1 MKVLV
6 LNCGSSSL
14 KCQLID
20 MEKKERIMKGHYDR
34 IGGSRSSL
42 RFNVRGNKVV
52 IEHPARDFEEAI
64 SEILRLLTSEE
75 YNVINNLNEIGAVG
89 HRIVHGGEKFK
100 NSVIIDE
107 NVIKAIEENITL
119 APLHNPAGLAGIEAC
134 KKLLPQIPMVA
145 VFDTSFHQTMEE
157 KAFIYQLPYKYYED
171 YKIRKYG
178 FHGISHRYI
187 AGRITEI
194 TGRTDLKIINCHL
207 GQGASLCAIK
217 DGKSIDTT
225 MGLTPLAGVPMGTRC
240 GDVDPSI
247 IPTVMKLYDIKPDE
261 MLRIMNKESGAWGVS
276 GVSTDF
282 RDIERTAEQGDERSI
297 LALESRAYIIAQYIA
312 KFIVTLNGVDV
323 ITFAGGIGENGFE
336 ERERICNYLE
346 CFGIKLDKQ
355 KNLVRG
361 EETKISTEDSKVQIY
376 IVPTNEEIVIATDAY
391 ELTKNLIPNV

>member
-42 RFNVRGNKVV
+42 RFNVRGNKVN

-75 YNVINNLNEIGAVG
+75 YKVINNLEEIGAVG

-100 NSVIIDE
+100 NSVVIDDE
-107 NVIKAIEENITL
+107 VIKAIEENITL
-119 APLHNPAGLAGIEAC
+119 APLHNPAGLSGIKAC
-134 KKLLPQIPMVA
+134 KKLLPKVPMVA

-157 KAFIYQLPYKYYED
+157 KAYIYQLPYKYYED

-178 FHGISHRYI
+178 FHGISHRYV
-187 AGRITEI
+187 AKRISEI
-194 TGRTDLKIINCHL
+194 TGRTDLKVINCHL

-217 DGKSIDTT
+217 DGKSMDTT

-261 MLRIMNKESGAWGVS
+261 MLRILNKESGAWGVS

-282 RDIERTAEQGDERSI
+282 RDIERTAAEGDERSI

-312 KFIVTLNGVDV
+312 KFIVTLQGVDY
-323 ITFAGGIGENGFE
+323 ITFCGGIGENGLE
-336 ERERICNYLE
+336 ERERICKYLE
-346 CFGIKLDKQ
+346 CFGVKIDLE
-355 KNLVRG
+355 KNKIRG
-361 EETKISTEDSKVQIY
+361 EETLISTEDSKVKVF

-391 ELTKNLIPNV
+391 ELTKN

>member
-20 MEKKERIMKGHYDR
+20 MEKNERIMKGHYDR

-42 RFNVRGNKVV
+42 RFNVRGNKTT

-64 SEILRLLTSEE
+64 GEILGLLTSDE
-75 YNVINNLNEIGAVG
+75 YKVINSLDEIGAVG

-100 NSVIIDE
+100 NSVVIDDD
-107 NVIKAIEENITL
+107 VIKAIEGCITL
-119 APLHNPAGLAGIEAC
+119 APLHNPAGLAGINAC
-134 KKLLPQIPMVA
+134 KKLLPNVPMVA

-178 FHGISHRYI
+178 FHGISHRYV
-187 AGRITEI
+187 AGRIAEI
-194 TGRTDLKIINCHL
+194 MGRNDLKVINCHL

-217 DGKSIDTT
+217 DGKSVDTT

-282 RDIERTAEQGDERSI
+282 RDIERMAAEGDERSK

-346 CFGIKLDKQ
+346 CFGIKLDVE
-355 KNLVRG
+355 KNKIRG
-361 EETKISTEDSKVQIY
+361 EEAEISSEDSKVKIY
-376 IVPTNEEIVIATDAY
+376 IVPTNEEIVIARDAY
-391 ELTKNLIPNV
+391 ELTK

>member
-34 IGGSRSSL
+34 IGGNRSSL
-42 RFNVRGNKVV
+42 RFNVRGNKTV
-52 IEHPARDFEEAI
+52 IEHPARNFEEAI
-64 SEILRLLTSEE
+64 SKILRLLTSPE
-75 YNVINNLNEIGAVG
+75 YKVIESLDEIGAVG

-100 NSVIIDE
+100 NSVVIDDD
-107 NVIKAIEENITL
+107 VIKAIKDNITL
-119 APLHNPAGLAGIEAC
+119 APLHNPAGLAGIKAC
-134 KKLLPQIPMVA
+134 KKLLPKTPMVA
-145 VFDTSFHQTMEE
+145 VFDTAFHQTMEE
-157 KAFIYQLPYKYYED
+157 KAYIYQLPYKYYED

-178 FHGISHRYI
+178 FHGISHRYVAQRI
-187 AGRITEI
+187 AEI
-194 TGRTDLKIINCHL
+194 TGKSDLKVINCHL

-217 DGKSIDTT
+217 EGKSLDTT

-247 IPTVMKLYDIKPDE
+247 IPTVMKLYDIKPDD
-261 MLRIMNKESGAWGVS
+261 MLKILNKESGAWGVS

-282 RDIERTAEQGDERSI
+282 RDIERTAAQGDERSI

-312 KFIVTLNGVDV
+312 KFVVTLQGVDI
-323 ITFAGGIGENGFE
+323 ITFCGGIGENGWE
-336 ERERICNYLE
+336 ERERICKYLE
-346 CFGIKLDKQ
+346 CFGVKLDFE
-355 KNLVRG
+355 KNRIRG
-361 EETKISTEDSKVQIY
+361 EEAEISAPDSKVKVH

-391 ELTKNLIPNV
+391 NLTKN

>member
-20 MEKKERIMKGHYDR
+20 MEKNERIMKGHYDR

-42 RFNVRGNKVV
+42 RFNVRGEKTV

-64 SEILRLLTSEE
+64 SEILNLLISKD
-75 YNVINNLNEIGAVG
+75 YNVIKSFDEIGAVG

-100 NSVIIDE
+100 NSVVINDD
-107 NVIKAIEENITL
+107 VIKAIEECVTL

-134 KKLLPQIPMVA
+134 RKLLPNTPMVA

-178 FHGISHRYI
+178 FHGISHRYV
-187 AGRITEI
+187 AGRIAEI
-194 TGRTDLKIINCHL
+194 LNNDKLKVINCHL

-217 DGKSIDTT
+217 DGKSVDTT

-282 RDIERTAEQGDERSI
+282 RDIERTALEGDKRSI
-297 LALESRAYIIAQYIA
+297 RAYIIAQYIA

-346 CFGIKLDKQ
+346 CFGIKLDKE
-355 KNLVRG
+355 KNKVKG
-361 EETKISTEDSKVQIY
+361 EEKEISTDDSKVKIY
-376 IVPTNEEIVIATDAY
+376 IVPTNEEIVIAKDTY
-391 ELTKNLIPNV
+391 ELTKNLK

>member
-20 MEKKERIMKGHYDR
+20 MEKNERIMKGHYDR

-42 RFNVRGNKVV
+42 RFNVRGNKVEL
-52 IEHPARDFEEAI
+52 EHPARDFEEAI

-75 YNVINNLNEIGAVG
+75 YKVIEDLNEIGAVG

-100 NSVIIDE
+100 NSVVIDDE
-107 NVIKAIEENITL
+107 VIKAIKENITL
-119 APLHNPAGLAGIEAC
+119 APLHNPAGLAGIKAC
-134 KKLLPQIPMVA
+134 RKLLPKTPMVA

-157 KAFIYQLPYKYYED
+157 KAYIYQIPYKYYED

-178 FHGISHRYI
+178 FHGISHRYV
-187 AGRITEI
+187 AKRISEI
-194 TGRTDLKIINCHL
+194 TGKSELKVINCHL

-217 DGKSIDTT
+217 NGISLDTT

-247 IPTVMKLYDIKPDE
+247 IPTVMKLYNLKPDE
-261 MLRIMNKESGAWGVS
+261 MLQILNKESGAWGVS

-282 RDIERTAEQGDERSI
+282 RDIERTAAQGDQRSI

-312 KFIVTLNGVDV
+312 KFVVTLGGVDA
-323 ITFAGGIGENGFE
+323 ITFAGGIGENGME

-361 EETKISTEDSKVQIY
+361 EERLISTDDSRAMVY
-376 IVPTNEEIVIATDAY
+376 IIPTNEELIIARDAY
-391 ELTKNLIPNV
+391 ELTK

>member
-20 MEKKERIMKGHYDR
+20 MTNEERIMKGHYDR
-34 IGGSRSSL
+34 IGGARSSL
-42 RFNVRGNKVV
+42 RFNVRGNKSV
-52 IEHPARDFEEAI
+52 IEYPARDFEEAI
-64 SEILRLLTSEE
+64 FKILDLLVSPE
-75 YNVINNLNEIGAVG
+75 YNVIKNLDEISAVG

-100 NSVIIDE
+100 DSVLINDK
-107 NVIKAIEENITL
+107 VIEAIEDCITL
-119 APLHNPAGLAGIEAC
+119 APLHNPAGLAGIRAC
-134 KKLLPQIPMVA
+134 QKLLPNKPMVA

-157 KAFIYQLPYKYYED
+157 KVFIYNLPYKYYED

-187 AGRITEI
+187 AHRISAIVGKEDI
-194 TGRTDLKIINCHL
+194 KVINCHL

-217 DGKSIDTT
+217 NGKSVDTT
-225 MGLTPLAGVPMGTRC
+225 MGLTPLAGLPMGTRC

-282 RDIERTAEQGDERSI
+282 RDIEKMAQGGDERSI

-312 KFIVTLNGVDV
+312 KFLVTLEGADY
-323 ITFAGGIGENGFE
+323 ITFSGGIGENGCE
-336 ERERICNYLE
+336 ERARVCKYLE
-346 CFGIKLDKQ
+346 FLGIKLDQEANKI
-355 KNLVRG
+355 KG
-361 EETKISTEDSKVQIY
+361 EEACISAPDSKTKLY
-376 IVPTNEEIVIATDAY
+376 IIPTNEEIMIARDTY
-391 ELTKNLIPNV
+391 RLCK

>member
-20 MEKKERIMKGHYDR
+20 MENEERIMKGHYDR

-42 RFNVRGNKVV
+42 RFNVRGNKKV
-52 IEHPARDFEEAI
+52 IEHPARDFKEAI
-64 SEILRLLTSEE
+64 SEVLNLLASDE
-75 YNVINNLNEIGAVG
+75 YKVIKSFDEIGAVG
-89 HRIVHGGEKFK
+89 HRIVHGGEKIK
-100 NSVIIDE
+100 ESVIIDDE
-107 NVIKAIEENITL
+107 IIKIIKECVTL
-119 APLHNPAGLAGIEAC
+119 APIHNPAGLAGIEAC
-134 KKLLPQIPMVA
+134 KNLLPNTPMVA

-157 KAFIYQLPYKYYED
+157 KAYIYNLPYKYYED

-187 AGRITEI
+187 AGRISEI
-194 TGRTDLKIINCHL
+194 IGKEDIKVINCHL
-207 GQGASLCAIK
+207 GQGASLCAMK
-217 DGKSIDTT
+217 NGKSIDTT

-282 RDIERTAEQGDERSI
+282 RDIERAAASGDKRSI
-297 LALESRAYIIAQYIA
+297 LALDSRAYIIAQYIA
-312 KFIVTLNGVDV
+312 KFLVTLEGTDY
-323 ITFAGGIGENGFE
+323 ITFSGGVGENGIE
-336 ERERICNYLE
+336 ERERICKYLE
-346 CFGIKLDKQ
+346 FLGVKLDEEANK
-355 KNLVRG
+355 VRG
-361 EETKISTEDSKVQIY
+361 EEKCISAPDSSIKLYV
-376 IVPTNEEIVIATDAY
+376 VPTNEEIIIARDTNRIV
-391 ELTKNLIPNV
+391 EHN

>member
-20 MEKKERIMKGHYDR
+20 MATNERIMKGHYDR
-34 IGGSRSSL
+34 IGGARSSL
-42 RFNVRGNKVV
+42 RFNVRGNKTV

-64 SEILRLLTSEE
+64 GEILGLLTSDE
-75 YNVINNLNEIGAVG
+75 YKVINSLDEIGAVG

-100 NSVIIDE
+100 NSVVIDDD
-107 NVIKAIEENITL
+107 VIKTIEECITL
-119 APLHNPAGLAGIEAC
+119 APLHNPAGLAGINAC
-134 KKLLPQIPMVA
+134 KKLLPNVPMVA

-171 YKIRKYG
+171 YRIRKYG
-178 FHGISHRYI
+178 FHGISHRYV
-187 AGRITEI
+187 AGRIAEI
-194 TGRTDLKIINCHL
+194 MGKKDLKVINCHL

-217 DGKSIDTT
+217 DGKSVDTT

-282 RDIERTAEQGDERSI
+282 RDIERMAAEGDERSN

-346 CFGIKLDKQ
+346 CFGIKLDPE
-355 KNLVRG
+355 KNKIRG
-361 EETKISTEDSKVQIY
+361 EEAEISTADSKVKIY
-376 IVPTNEEIVIATDAY
+376 IVPTNEEIVIARDAY
-391 ELTKNLIPNV
+391 ELTK

>member
-20 MEKKERIMKGHYDR
+20 MEKNERIMKGHYDR

-42 RFNVRGNKVV
+42 RFNVRGNKTT

-64 SEILRLLTSEE
+64 GEILGLLTSDE
-75 YNVINNLNEIGAVG
+75 YKVINSLDEIGAVG

-100 NSVIIDE
+100 NSVVIDDD
-107 NVIKAIEENITL
+107 VIKAIEDCITL
-119 APLHNPAGLAGIEAC
+119 APLHNPAGLAGINAC
-134 KKLLPQIPMVA
+134 KKLLPNVPMVA

-178 FHGISHRYI
+178 FHGISHRYV
-187 AGRITEI
+187 AGRIAEI
-194 TGRTDLKIINCHL
+194 MGRNDLKVINCHL

-217 DGKSIDTT
+217 DGKSVDTT

-282 RDIERTAEQGDERSI
+282 RDIERMAAEGDERSK

-346 CFGIKLDKQ
+346 CFGIKLDVE
-355 KNLVRG
+355 KNKIRG
-361 EETKISTEDSKVQIY
+361 EEAEISAEDSKAKIY
-376 IVPTNEEIVIATDAY
+376 IVPTNEEIVIARDAY
-391 ELTKNLIPNV
+391 ELTK

>member
-20 MEKKERIMKGHYDR
+20 MEKNERIMKGHYDR

-42 RFNVRGNKVV
+42 RFNVRGEKTV

-64 SEILRLLTSEE
+64 SEILSLLVSDK
-75 YNVINNLNEIGAVG
+75 YKVINSFEEIGAVG

-100 NSVIIDE
+100 ESVIIDE
-107 NVIKAIEENITL
+107 KVIEAIKECITL

-134 KKLLPQIPMVA
+134 KKLLPNVPMVA
-145 VFDTSFHQTMEE
+145 VFDTSFHQTMPA

-178 FHGISHRYI
+178 FHGISHRYV
-187 AGRITEI
+187 ANRISEM
-194 TGRTDLKIINCHL
+194 TGKKDLKVINCHL
-207 GQGASLCAIK
+207 GQGASLCAIEN
-217 DGKSIDTT
+217 GKSVDTT

-247 IPTVMKLYDIKPDE
+247 IPTVMKLYNIQPDE

-282 RDIERTAEQGDERSI
+282 RDIERAAASGDKRSI
-297 LALESRAYIIAQYIA
+297 LALEGRAYTIAQYIA

-323 ITFAGGIGENGFE
+323 ITFAGGVGENGFE
-336 ERERICNYLE
+336 ERERICKYLE
-346 CFGIKLDKQ
+346 CFGVKLDKE
-355 KNLVRG
+355 KNLIRG
-361 EETKISTEDSKVQIY
+361 EEAKISTEDSKVGIY
-376 IVPTNEEIVIATDAY
+376 IVPTNEELVIARD
-391 ELTKNLIPNV
+391 TKRLLNL

>member
-14 KCQLID
+14 KCQLLD
-20 MEKKERIMKGHYDR
+20 MEKNERIMKGHYDR

-42 RFNVRGNKVV
+42 RFNVRGNKTEF
-52 IEHPARDFEEAI
+52 EHPARNFEEAI
-64 SEILRLLTSEE
+64 SYILRLLTSPEN
-75 YNVINNLNEIGAVG
+75 NVIASLDEIGAVG

-100 NSVIIDE
+100 NSVVINDE
-107 NVIKAIEENITL
+107 VIAAIKDSIKL
-119 APLHNPAGLAGIEAC
+119 APLHNPAGLAGITAC
-134 KKLLPQIPMVA
+134 RKLLPTTPMVA
-145 VFDTSFHQTMEE
+145 VFDTAFHQTMDE
-157 KAFIYQLPYKYYED
+157 KVFIYQLPYKYYEEHR
-171 YKIRKYG
+171 IRKYG
-178 FHGISHRYI
+178 FHGISHRYV
-187 AGRITEI
+187 AGRMAEI
-194 TGRTDLKIINCHL
+194 TGRSDLKIINCHL

-217 DGKSIDTT
+217 EGKSMDTT
-225 MGLTPLAGVPMGTRC
+225 MGLTPLAGIPMGTRC

-261 MLRIMNKESGAWGVS
+261 MLKILNKESGAWGVS

-282 RDIERTAEQGDERSI
+282 RDIEREAAKGDERSI

-312 KFIVTLNGVDV
+312 KFVVTLGGVDA
-323 ITFAGGIGENGFE
+323 ITFAGGIGENGME

-361 EETKISTEDSKVQIY
+361 EERLISTDDSRAMVY
-376 IVPTNEEIVIATDAY
+376 IIPTNEELIIARDAY
-391 ELTKNLIPNV
+391 ELTK

>member
-34 IGGSRSSL
+34 IGGARSSL
-42 RFNVRGNKVV
+42 RFNVRGNKSV
-52 IEHPARDFEEAI
+52 IEYPARDFEEAI
-64 SEILRLLTSEE
+64 EKILSLLTSEE
-75 YNVINNLNEIGAVG
+75 YQVIHDFNEIGAVG

-100 NSVIIDE
+100 NSVIID
-107 NVIKAIEENITL
+107 NDVIAAIEENITL

-134 KKLLPQIPMVA
+134 RKLLPHTPMVA
-145 VFDTSFHQTMEE
+145 VFDTAFHQTMEE

-187 AGRITEI
+187 AKRISEMLGRN
-194 TGRTDLKIINCHL
+194 DLRIISCHL

-282 RDIERTAEQGDERSI
+282 RDIERMAKTGDERSI

-312 KFIVTLNGVDV
+312 KFIVTLEGVDV
-323 ITFAGGIGENGFE
+323 ITFAGGIGENGLE
-336 ERERICNYLE
+336 ERERICKYLA
-346 CFGIKLDKQ
+346 CFGIKLDKDRNQ
-355 KNLVRG
+355 IRG
-361 EETKISTEDSKVQIY
+361 EEAKISSDDSRVEMY
-376 IVPTNEEIVIATDAY
+376 IVPTNEEIVIATDTY
-391 ELTKNLIPNV
+391 ELTKNLS

>member
-42 RFNVRGNKVV
+42 RFNVRGNKTV
-52 IEHPARDFEEAI
+52 IEHPARDFDEAI
-64 SEILRLLTSEE
+64 EEILNLLTNDE
-75 YNVINNLNEIGAVG
+75 YKVIDSLSEIGAVG

-100 NSVIIDE
+100 TSAVINED
-107 NVIKAIEENITL
+107 VIEAIEECITL
-119 APLHNPAGLAGIEAC
+119 APLHNPAGLAGIRAC
-134 KKLLPQIPMVA
+134 QRLLPNVPMVA
-145 VFDTSFHQTMEE
+145 VFDTSFHQTMPE
-157 KAFIYQLPYKYYED
+157 KAYIYQLPYKYYED
-171 YKIRKYG
+171 YRIRKYG
-178 FHGISHRYI
+178 FHGISHRYV
-187 AGRITEI
+187 AGRIAEI
-194 TGRTDLKIINCHL
+194 KERDDLKVINCHL

-247 IPTVMKLYDIKPDE
+247 IPTVMKLYNIQPDE

-282 RDIERTAEQGDERSI
+282 RDIERTAAEGDERSI

-346 CFGIKLDKQ
+346 CFGVKLDKE
-355 KNLVRG
+355 KNLIRG
-361 EETKISTEDSKVQIY
+361 KEAKISTEDSKIEVY
-376 IVPTNEEIVIATDAY
+376 IVPTNEEIIIAQDAY
-391 ELTKNLIPNV
+391 ELTKKQ

>member
-1 MKVLV
+1 MLVLV

-20 MEKKERIMKGHYDR
+20 MDKEERIMKGHYDR
-34 IGGSRSSL
+34 IGGSRSTL
-42 RFNVRGNKVV
+42 RFNVRGNKQE
-52 IEHPARDFEEAI
+52 IEYPARDFEEAI
-64 SEILRLLTSEE
+64 KKILNLLISPE
-75 YNVINNLNEIGAVG
+75 YNVIKDYSEIDAVG

-100 NSVIIDE
+100 ESVIIDDE
-107 NVIKAIEENITL
+107 VEKAIKDCVTL
-119 APLHNPAGLAGIEAC
+119 APLHNPAGLAGIRAC
-134 KKLLPQIPMVA
+134 KKLLPNAKMVA
-145 VFDTSFHQTMEE
+145 VFDTSFHQTMDE
-157 KAFIYQLPYKYYED
+157 KTFIYNLPYKYYTD

-187 AGRITEI
+187 SKRLSEIVGRY
-194 TGRTDLKIINCHL
+194 DLKIINCHL

-217 DGKSIDTT
+217 NGKSIDTT
-225 MGLTPLAGVPMGTRC
+225 MGLTPLAGIPMGTRC

-282 RDIERTAEQGDERSI
+282 RDIERAASQGDERSI

-312 KFIVTLNGVDV
+312 KFLVSLQGTDYIVFTGGV
-323 ITFAGGIGENGFE
+323 GENGYE

-346 CFGIKLDKQ
+346 FMGIKLDKEAN
-355 KNLVRG
+355 KVRG
-361 EETKISTEDSKVQIY
+361 QEKLLSTPDSTVKIYTI
-376 IVPTNEEIVIATDAY
+376 PTNEEILIARD
-391 ELTKNLIPNV
+391 TKALLENSI

>member
-20 MEKKERIMKGHYDR
+20 MEKKERIMKGHYER

-42 RFNVRGNKVV
+42 RFNVRGNKTV
-52 IEHPARDFEEAI
+52 IEHPARDFDEAI
-64 SEILRLLTSEE
+64 SEILSLLVSEE
-75 YNVINNLNEIGAVG
+75 YEVIKDFSEIGAVG

-100 NSVIIDE
+100 NSVIVDSD
-107 NVIKAIEENITL
+107 VIKAIEDCVTL
-119 APLHNPAGLAGIEAC
+119 APLHNPAGLAGIHAC
-134 KKLLPQIPMVA
+134 EKLLPGVPMVT
-145 VFDTSFHQTMEE
+145 VFDTAFHQTLPE
-157 KAFIYQLPYKYYED
+157 KAFIYQLPYKYYEEHR
-171 YKIRKYG
+171 IRKYG
-178 FHGISHRYI
+178 VHGISHRYVSERI
-187 AGRITEI
+187 SEILGRK
-194 TGRTDLKIINCHL
+194 DLKVINCHL

-217 DGKSIDTT
+217 NGISVDTT
-225 MGLTPLAGVPMGTRC
+225 MGLTPLAGIPMGTRC

-282 RDIERTAEQGDERSI
+282 RDIERMALAGDERSI

-312 KFIVTLNGVDV
+312 KFVVTLNGVDC

-336 ERERICNYLE
+336 ERERICKYLG
-346 CFGIKLDKQ
+346 CFGVELDLE
-355 KNLVRG
+355 KNKIRG
-361 EETKISTEDSKVQIY
+361 EEAKISTDNSKVDVY
-376 IVPTNEEIVIATDAY
+376 IVPTNEELVIASDAY
-391 ELTKNLIPNV
+391 ELTKNK

>member
-20 MEKKERIMKGHYDR
+20 MEKNERIMKGHYDR

-42 RFNVRGNKVV
+42 RFNVRGNKEN
-52 IEHPARDFEEAI
+52 IEHPARNFEEAI
-64 SEILRLLTSEE
+64 SYILRLLTREE
-75 YNVINNLNEIGAVG
+75 NKVIESLDEIGAVG

-100 NSVIIDE
+100 NSVIIDDE
-107 NVIKAIEENITL
+107 VINAIKDNIKL
-119 APLHNPAGLAGIEAC
+119 APLHNPAGLAGITAC
-134 KKLLPQIPMVA
+134 RKLLPKVPMVA
-145 VFDTSFHQTMEE
+145 VFDTAFHQTMEE
-157 KAFIYQLPYKYYED
+157 KVFIYQLPYKYYED
-171 YKIRKYG
+171 HKIRKYG
-178 FHGISHRYI
+178 FHGISHRYV
-187 AGRITEI
+187 AGRLAEI
-194 TGRTDLKIINCHL
+194 TGKSNLKIINCHL
-207 GQGASLCAIK
+207 GQGASLCAINA
-217 DGKSIDTT
+217 GKSIDTT

-261 MLRIMNKESGAWGVS
+261 MLKILNKESGAWGVS

-282 RDIERTAEQGDERSI
+282 RDIEREAARGDERSI

-312 KFIVTLNGVDV
+312 KFIVTLNGVDA
-323 ITFAGGIGENGFE
+323 ITFAGGIGENGME

-361 EETKISTEDSKVQIY
+361 EEKCISTEDSKALIY
-376 IVPTNEEIVIATDAY
+376 IVPTNEEIIIARDAY
-391 ELTKNLIPNV
+391 ELTK